1 MYAIVKTG
9 GKQYRVSEGSMLVV
23 EKIEGEIDTD
33 VNLQEVMMLQ
43 GDNGLLIGA
52 PLVDGAH
59 VEAKIVEQ
67 VKGPKINS
75 ITFKP
80 KKNIRRRYGHRQPL
94 TKLQIT
100 AIVAPESA

>member
-23 EKIEGEIDTD
+23 EKIEGERDTE

-43 GDNGLLIGA
+43 SESGLLIGA
-52 PLVDGAH
+52 PLVEGAL
-59 VEAKIVEQ
+59 VQAKIVEQ

-75 ITFKP
+75 VTFKP

-94 TKLQIT
+94 TRLKIT
-100 AIVAPESA
+100 AIVAPAGA